1 MSSYGRSGGG
11 SGFWSA
17 LAGLLIGAGGL
28 YGYNVLKPDNRVV
41 LDLGDVEDYAYFLE
55 EEGDVEP
62 PEPFKAEP
70 LEVRAMGEVK
80 AAPDIAVVT
89 AIITAEDQLESRAV
103 DNVALRVN
111 AVQTAISGFD
121 VDVSVTDS
129 KTSREYDPLCHEEN
143 REAQRRHNEINSDYW
158 FNKRLNDQGD
168 TKTKRREA
176 KPRIKQKICNAKS
189 IKALTS
195 LVLRINPPEAAG
207 DVLQALADAGA
218 DRTRLYGYD
227 FSNYDALY
235 QEAASKAVT
244 KARAKAEMIARHT
257 KAELGEIVG
266 FYVGA
271 PARTGRFGPQPTIIN
286 KSSARNRASSGYR
299 ARFSPAPTAPVI
311 VNGVKAED
319 IGRLPHT
326 SLAEVYES
334 VGDEVIVSA
343 ARSFSS
349 QSKRKASKRADYEQ
363 NEDLQD
369 DIDEAGEEDS
379 VPTTTNNAL
388 QMSLLSG
395 PKAIRVS
402 ALLAYDYKTVIDGS
416 ILPEEDR

>member
-111 AVQTAISGFD
+111 AAQTAISGFD

-158 FNKRLNDQGD
+158 FNKRLDDKGD

-176 KPRIKQKICNAKS
+176 KPRIAQKVCKAEM
-189 IKALTS
+189 IKARTS

-218 DRTRLYGYD
+218 DKTRLYGYD

-271 PARTGRFGPQPTIIN
+271 PARTGRYGPQPTIIN
-286 KSSARNRASSGYR
+286 KSSARSRASYR
-299 ARFSPAPTAPVI
+299 TYGGSYGLAPPPPPPPPPVQF
-311 VNGVKAED
+311 GQATSQD
-319 IGRLPHT
+319 IGGYSNADLLHEIVVTGARLDT
-326 SLAEVYES
+326 LK
-334 VGDEVIVSA
+334 GGRDE
-343 ARSFSS
+343 
-349 QSKRKASKRADYEQ
+349 RK
-363 NEDLQD
+363 QD
-369 DIDEAGEEDS
+369 QVDEAGEEDT
-379 VPTTTNNAL
+379 VPTSTNNAL

>member
-111 AVQTAISGFD
+111 AAQTAISGFD

-158 FNKRLNDQGD
+158 FNKRLDDKGD

-271 PARTGRFGPQPTIIN
+271 PARTGRYGPQPTIIN
-286 KSSARNRASSGYR
+286 KSSARSRASYRPHGGSYGLAPPPPPPPSSVVRSIRAQDIVGYSV
-299 ARFSPAPTAPVI
+299 ADSLNEVSEI
-311 VNGVKAED
+311 VVTGTRLNTLKG
-319 IGRLPHT
+319 GR
-326 SLAEVYES
+326 
-334 VGDEVIVSA
+334 DE
-343 ARSFSS
+343 
-349 QSKRKASKRADYEQ
+349 RK
-363 NEDLQD
+363 QD
-369 DIDEAGEEDS
+369 QVDEAGEEDT
-379 VPTTTNNAL
+379 VPTSTNNAL

>member
-11 SGFWSA
+11 NGFWSA
-17 LAGLLIGAGGL
+17 LAGLFIGAGGL

-111 AVQTAISGFD
+111 AAQTAISGFD

-158 FNKRLNDQGD
+158 FNKRLDDKGD

-271 PARTGRFGPQPTIIN
+271 PARTGRYGPQPTIIN
-286 KSSARNRASSGYR
+286 KSSARSRASYRTYGGSYGLAPPPSPPPPSVVRSIRAQDIVGYSV
-299 ARFSPAPTAPVI
+299 ADSLNEVSEI
-311 VNGVKAED
+311 VVTGTRLDTLKG
-319 IGRLPHT
+319 GR
-326 SLAEVYES
+326 
-334 VGDEVIVSA
+334 DE
-343 ARSFSS
+343 
-349 QSKRKASKRADYEQ
+349 RK
-363 NEDLQD
+363 QD
-369 DIDEAGEEDS
+369 QVDEAGEEDT
-379 VPTTTNNAL
+379 VPTSTNNAL